1 MQLLLSAG
9 QEKVKDTPWYKVASS
24 SRESM
29 VEEGWIVV
37 GKHRDWSD
45 DDEIEICEM
54 WREEKNAR

>member
-1 MQLLLSAG
+1 
-9 QEKVKDTPWYKVASS
+9 
-24 SRESM
+24 M